1 MLSLRTPR
9 FFAFVVRAPTVPL
22 PFRVNVTPLLQLI
35 GRRPA
40 KRAPREKI
48 VRKKSAHPQTGSY
61 VVRLKQRDGAGIR
74 IGRRRRL
81 FCAV

>member
-1 MLSLRTPR
+1 MLTLRTPR
-9 FFAFVVRAPTVPL
+9 FFAFVMRVPTVPF
-22 PFRVNVTPLLQLI
+22 PFRKNVTPLLKLI

-48 VRKKSAHPQTGSY
+48 VRKERMHPQTGSY
-61 VVRLKQRDGAGIR
+61 VVRLKQRDGAGTR